1 LNNPPA
7 KTICTGESTQVSLL
21 SNASGANFYW
31 TASLTSGT
39 VTGFSP
45 DSGLVIN
52 QTLINTGAT
61 AGVVTYH
68 ITPKIGECAG
78 TPVDYI
84 VTVNLGEPVDV
95 SITASGNNICAGTQ
109 VTFTATPTN
118 PGSNP
123 VYQWKVNA
131 INVINAINAVFSYM
145 PVNGDVVQCMLTS
158 SNTICTS
165 NNPAMSNAIT
175 MVVNPLQ
182 PVSVSVSAASNPVC
196 AGTLVNFI
204 AVPVNGGITPQYQWK
219 VNAINAI
226 NGNNP
231 TYTYVP
237 VNGDAITCTLTSN
250 AICPSGN
257 PAMSNTVAMVV
268 NTNLPA
274 GITITA
280 SANPFCPGSAITFT
294 ATQVNGGSSPVY
306 QWKVNAIN
314 VINANN
320 AVYTYNPLPGDL
332 VSCVMTS
339 NLSCVTTN
347 PVTSAP
353 IVMTASN
360 TPHVTFSPCFDTITS
375 TNAKPFKLRGAL
387 PIGGNYSGPGVNP
400 ATGIFSPSIAG
411 PGTHLIHYN
420 YTNIAN
426 CTNHATAVI
435 RNLSLVTFTCGNNLT
450 DIRDNKVYA
459 TVLIGSQCWM
469 KGNLDFGLTIDD
481 FVPQTDNCVAEKF
494 IRYSIFNI
502 QYSSFYQ
509 WDELMRYDPT
519 PASQGLCP
527 PGWHIPTSAEWDQL
541 VLFCNGSGQA
551 GGPMKDTLLA
561 TGFQSHQQ
569 GFFYLNNTWAF
580 TTGLSAGA
588 MYWTSTSSGVRQAVA
603 RGLNEYNPSV
613 SRYEAARGNAF
624 TARCLM
630 D

>member
-1 LNNPPA
+1 
-7 KTICTGESTQVSLL
+7 
-21 SNASGANFYW
+21 
-31 TASLTSGT
+31 
-39 VTGFSP
+39 
-45 DSGLVIN
+45 
-52 QTLINTGAT
+52 
-61 AGVVTYH
+61 
-68 ITPKIGECAG
+68 
-78 TPVDYI
+78 
-84 VTVNLGEPVDV
+84 
-95 SITASGNNICAGTQ
+95 
-109 VTFTATPTN
+109 
-118 PGSNP
+118 
-123 VYQWKVNA
+123 
-131 INVINAINAVFSYM
+131 
-145 PVNGDVVQCMLTS
+145 
-158 SNTICTS
+158 
-165 NNPAMSNAIT
+165 
-175 MVVNPLQ
+175 
-182 PVSVSVSAASNPVC
+182 
-196 AGTLVNFI
+196 
-204 AVPVNGGITPQYQWK
+204 
-219 VNAINAI
+219 
-226 NGNNP
+226 
-231 TYTYVP
+231 
-237 VNGDAITCTLTSN
+237 
-250 AICPSGN
+250 
-257 PAMSNTVAMVV
+257 MSNTVAMVV

-306 QWKVNAIN
+306 QWKVNGIN
-314 VINANN
+314 TGSNSSTFI
-320 AVYTYNPLPGDL
+320 YNPVNNDSVRCIL
-332 VSCVMTS
+332 TS
-339 NLSCVTTN
+339 NLNCVTGN
-347 PVTSAP
+347 PVSSAKIIMSGTLAP
-353 IVMTASN
+353 S
-360 TPHVTFSPCFDTITS
+360 VTFASCFDTVTAVG
-375 TNAKPFKLRGAL
+375 AKPFKLKGGL
-387 PIGGNYSGPGVNP
+387 PIGGTYSGPGVIP
-400 ATGIFSPSIAG
+400 ATSIFSPSIAG